1 MDNIDAVV
9 DELGVRDL
17 GDYDGSVFLIEL
29 DSSDQFANVYT
40 TISDKFELEKEAQNE
55 FDDMKSTAIFS
66 NDSIEIITSADYE
79 NDRYAITIG
88 EK

>member
-1 MDNIDAVV
+1 MDNIDAVI

-17 GDYDGSVFLIEL
+17 GDYDGNVFLIEL

-40 TISDKFELEKEAQNE
+40 AISDKFELEKEAQNE

-66 NDSIEIITSADYE
+66 NDSIEIITSADYD

>member
-17 GDYDGSVFLIEL
+17 GDYDGSVFLVETN
-29 DSSDQFANVYT
+29 SSDQFANIYT
-40 TISDKFELEKEAQNE
+40 LISDKFEIEKEAQNE
-55 FDDMKSTAIFS
+55 FNDMKSTTIFS
-66 NDSIEIITSADYE
+66 NDSIEIIATADYD